1 VAEALNDKDAAAG
14 KAEEPPSSEPPP
26 PAATNPP
33 PLAAKADDLD
43 AIRSAVV
50 DAAGVSAGLL
60 LSYLFVLFYLL
71 IAAGGVT
78 HRDLF
83 LENPIK
89 LPFLGVELPL
99 RGFFW
104 LGPALFL
111 VVHAY
116 VLLHFVLLSSKAG
129 IFDAQLRAQIGDAE
143 VRARPRRQLPINIF
157 VQFVAGPSEV
167 REGPMGFL
175 LRLIA

>member
-14 KAEEPPSSEPPP
+14 KAGQPRPTEPPP

-33 PLAAKADDLD
+33 ALAAKADDLD

-50 DAAGVSAGLL
+50 DAAGVGAGLWL
-60 LSYLFVLFYLL
+60 NYLFVLFYLL

-89 LPFLGVELPL
+89 LPFLGVEPPL
-99 RGFFW
+99 KGFFV

-111 VVHAY
+111 VVHVY
-116 VLLHFVLLSSKAG
+116 VLLHFVLLSTKAG
-129 IFDAQLRAQIGDAE
+129 VFDAQLQTQIEDTELRTRLRQATCVAETTALEVGSQRAD
-143 VRARPRRQLPINIF
+143 R
-157 VQFVAGPSEV
+157 
-167 REGPMGFL
+167 
-175 LRLIA
+175 